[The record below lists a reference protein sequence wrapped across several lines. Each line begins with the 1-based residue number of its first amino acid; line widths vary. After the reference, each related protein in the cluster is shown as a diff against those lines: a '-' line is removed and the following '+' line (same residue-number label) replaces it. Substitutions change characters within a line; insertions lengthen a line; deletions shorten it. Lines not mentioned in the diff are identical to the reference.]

1 MRKIIH
7 IDMDCFYAAV
17 EMRDDPSL
25 RGRPVAV
32 GGSPDQRGVL
42 CTCNYEAR
50 RYGLRSAMPSAHAL
64 RLCPDLVLLPVDM
77 EKYKR
82 ASRKIHGIFRRYTE
96 IIEPLSLDEAY
107 LDVTDAPHFKGSATL
122 IAQDIR
128 RSIYLSLKLTASAG
142 IATNKFLAKTAS
154 EWNKPNGQFVL
165 TPDKVDDFLK
175 DLPIE
180 KIYGVGKVTA
190 AKLHHLGI
198 KTCGQLREKS
208 RTDLALEFGSFGE
221 ELYQL
226 SRGIDD
232 RPVQPERQRKSLSV
246 EETFNHDLKNADE
259 CLSYFPEL
267 LAQFSARFERIE
279 DKTFADIKSIF
290 VKIKFN
296 DFTVTTIQAPL
307 KQLNQTEF
315 EHLFQQ
321 RFEQQPKPVR
331 LLGIGVH
338 FREEEDENNRQLP
351 LILP

>member
-1 MRKIIH
+1 
-7 IDMDCFYAAV
+7 MDCFYAAIEV
-17 EMRDDPSL
+17 RDDPSL

-50 RYGLRSAMPSAHAL
+50 RYGVRSAMPSAHAL
-64 RLCPDLVLLPVDM
+64 RLCPDLVLLPVNM
-77 EKYKR
+77 EKYQQV
-82 ASRKIHGIFRRYTE
+82 SRKIQGIFRRYTE
-96 IIEPLSLDEAY
+96 IVEPVSLDEAY

-142 IATNKFLAKTAS
+142 IAANKFLAKTAS

-165 TPDKVDDFLK
+165 TPDKVDDFLN
-175 DLPIE
+175 DLSIE

-198 KTCGQLREKS
+198 KTCGQLRGKS
-208 RTDLALEFGSFGE
+208 RTELALEFGSFGE
-221 ELYQL
+221 ELYNL

-246 EETFNHDLKNADE
+246 EETFNHDLKTADE
-259 CLSYFPEL
+259 CLSYFSEL
-267 LAQFSARFERIE
+267 FAQFSVRLEHID
-279 DKTFADIKSIF
+279 DKTLADIKSIF

-307 KQLNQTEF
+307 KQLDQAEF
-315 EHLFQQ
+315 EQLFQQ
-321 RFEQQPKPVR
+321 RFDQQNKPVR

-338 FREEEDENNRQLP
+338 FREEEDENNRQL
-351 LILP
+351 LLSLPKI